1 MLAIEVYL
9 LTGRYAATQYNDR
22 ARAEWPPHPA
32 RFFSALVAAL
42 HDREPVAPD
51 EREALRWLE
60 GMDTAPDLDVDINV
74 DERVGR
80 REVHS
85 VFVPVND
92 VTLVGDPE
100 AEVRKAREKLAA
112 LEGSQQTNE
121 VKVEVKNARKTL
133 EKEKKKLAKFLE
145 SQRVAPTNRS
155 KEDIKRGL
163 ALLPER
169 RQERTFPVVVPERS
183 SFAFV

>member
-1 MLAIEVYL
+1 MLAIEVHL

-22 ARAEWPPHPA
+22 SRAEWPPHPA

-42 HDREPVAPD
+42 HDREPVDPD
-51 EREALRWLE
+51 ELEALRWLE
-60 GMDTAPDLDVDINV
+60 SVEPAPDLDVDIDV

-100 AEVRKAREKLAA
+100 AEVRKARENLAE
-112 LEGSQQTNE
+112 LEGSQHLDE
-121 VKVEVKNARKTL
+121 VERIAAGGA
-133 EKEKKKLAKFLE
+133 EE
-145 SQRVAPTNRS
+145 
-155 KEDIKRGL
+155 
-163 ALLPER
+163 PER
-169 RQERTFPVVVPERS
+169 
-183 SFAFV
+183 

>member
-1 MLAIEVYL
+1 MLAIEVHL

-22 ARAEWPPHPA
+22 SRAEWPPHPA

-42 HDREPVAPD
+42 HDREPVDPD
-51 EREALRWLE
+51 ELEALRWLE
-60 GMDTAPDLDVDINV
+60 SVESAPDLDVDIDV

-100 AEVRKAREKLAA
+100 AGVRKARENLAE
-112 LEGSQQTNE
+112 LEGSEQTNE
-121 VKVEVKNARKTL
+121 LKVQVKNARRT
-133 EKEKKKLAKFLE
+133 LAKE
-145 SQRVAPTNRS
+145 G
-155 KEDIKRGL
+155 KEACDVSRIPAG
-163 ALLPER
+163 
-169 RQERTFPVVVPERS
+169 S
-183 SFAFV
+183 SEKPK